1 MPSINP
7 TEALDRISRDLDRI
21 KIRARNGL
29 RHLGGV
35 PMGPVGATPRTAVWT
50 RDNATLYRYSGGGA
64 RGPLLLVHSLV
75 TQPYV
80 FDLRPGSSLVEDFVA
95 AGHEVFLLD
104 WGIPG
109 PVEAANTLETYSLE
123 YIPLAVEA
131 ILELTGAP
139 SLDALGYCLG
149 SVLSLLALAARP
161 DLPVRSL
168 IALATPVDFAELGP
182 LATLLRQHRLEP
194 ADMLDETGNVPAA
207 LIMSGFRMS
216 QPTGD
221 IATYAN
227 LWQSLANDEHAAA
240 HQAFVGWSSA
250 HIPFPGAAFEQ
261 MVDLMVRGDLLRTGW
276 FPLGGRHVDL
286 GAIRARVLSVVGE
299 RDNLVPPAATV
310 PLAAA
315 LGRDLE
321 TLSLPAGHAGLF
333 VGRQAKKNGIPAML
347 QWLRAPI
354 ELGARNEY

>member
-1 MPSINP
+1 MPSISP
-7 TEALDRISRDLDRI
+7 TEALDRISRDVDRI

-29 RHLGGV
+29 RHLSGL
-35 PMGPVGATPRTAVWT
+35 PMGPVGSTPRTAVWT
-50 RDNATLYRYSGGGA
+50 RDNVTLYRYAGDGA

-109 PVEAANTLETYSLE
+109 PVEAGNTLEIYTLE

-131 ILELTGAP
+131 IVERTGAEHVD
-139 SLDALGYCLG
+139 LLGYCLG

-168 IALATPVDFAELGP
+168 VALATPVDFGELGP
-182 LATLLRQHRLEP
+182 LAKLLRQHRLEP
-194 ADMLDETGNVPAA
+194 ADMFDETGNVPAS
-207 LIMSGFRMS
+207 LILSGFRMS

-286 GAIRARVLSVVGE
+286 GRIPARVLSVVGE
-299 RDNLVPPAATV
+299 RDNLVPPAATA
-310 PLAAA
+310 PLAGA
-315 LGRDLE
+315 LRRELE
-321 TLSLPAGHAGLF
+321 TLRVPAGHAGLF

-347 QWLRAPI
+347 QWLGAPDRA
-354 ELGARNEY
+354 RST

>member
-1 MPSINP
+1 MPSISP
-7 TEALDRISRDLDRI
+7 TEALDRITRDVDRI

-29 RHLGGV
+29 RHLSGL
-35 PMGPVGATPRTAVWT
+35 PMGPVGSTPRTAAWT
-50 RDNATLYRYSGGGA
+50 RDNVTLYRYSGGGA
-64 RGPLLLVHSLV
+64 RGPVLLVHSLV

-80 FDLRPGSSLVEDFVA
+80 FDLRPGSSLVEDFLA

-109 PVEAANTLETYSLE
+109 PVEAANTLETYTLE
-123 YIPLAVEA
+123 YIPLAAQAIVEV
-131 ILELTGAP
+131 TGAKRV
-139 SLDALGYCLG
+139 DVLGYCLG
-149 SVLSLLALAARP
+149 AVLSLLALAAQP
-161 DLPVRSL
+161 DLPVRRL
-168 IALATPVDFAELGP
+168 IALATPIDFAELGP
-182 LATLLRQHRLEP
+182 LAKLLRQHRLEP
-194 ADMLDETGNVPAA
+194 ADMLDETGNVPAS
-207 LIMSGFRMS
+207 LILSGFRMS

-276 FPLGGRHVDL
+276 FPLGGRQVSL
-286 GAIRARVLSVVGE
+286 AGIPCPVLSVVGD
-299 RDNLVPPAATV
+299 RDNLVPPAATA
-310 PLAAA
+310 PLGQA

-321 TLSLPAGHAGLF
+321 TVHLPSGHAGLF
-333 VGRQAKKNGIPAML
+333 VGRQAKKNGIPTML
-347 QWLRAPI
+347 QWLSAADPS
-354 ELGARNEY
+354 EE